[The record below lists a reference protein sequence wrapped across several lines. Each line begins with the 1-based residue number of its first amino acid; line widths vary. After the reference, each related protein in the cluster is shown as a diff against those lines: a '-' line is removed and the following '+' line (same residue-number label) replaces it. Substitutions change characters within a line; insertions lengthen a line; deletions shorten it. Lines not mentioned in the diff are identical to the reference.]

1 MYIEPTVG
9 VIIPPPELRN
19 IVDKTASFVA
29 RNGPEFES
37 RIQNNEQNNPKFNFL
52 RAGDPY
58 NAYYQQKVKQIREQ
72 SAVTDVGVSLV
83 SSEAPEVTG
92 NSINVADKESHVE
105 SRVPDKIKQF
115 MEKVSLPLE
124 APPDP
129 EFMAEPPSS
138 CALELHVLRLTAR
151 YVAVHGR
158 SLLTTLMQ
166 REQRNPLFDFL
177 RPTHNG
183 FSYLT
188 RMIEQYSKVLQPDER
203 MLRNLQPDLQPH
215 KLLQRLHRHVEWAK
229 VQEAQ
234 QKKDAEAAER
244 ERQQYAQIDWHDFV
258 IVETVD
264 YQPGEVGI
272 FPPPTTPEQVGVRIA
287 AQQRIE
293 SAETSKDA
301 RAKDNADEDDDED
314 IDEDGSNDA
323 MQADRSDSDRQT
335 MPPPAALPPLPSSL
349 DNVLIRKD
357 YDPKAARRSTA
368 GSAAPTSDGS
378 RKDNW
383 VISPITNER
392 IPAEKLAEHMRYGLL
407 DPRWVEERER
417 AVAEKMQQEEVFAPG
432 VAIESSLKQLAERRT
447 DIFGSGDAETEIG
460 KKIGEQ
466 GDQRSREK
474 VTWDGYTSSAEA
486 TRKAARANIT
496 IEDQIQ
502 QIHRMKGLVD
512 DDGKDRIG
520 PSVPSSLSAGP
531 PSDMNPPM
539 SSNSVISSGP
549 TMASSNRMQSQMHS
563 MSSMESM
570 MAGHHSH
577 MQAHPSL
584 SNIHGAPHGF
594 AQHGGHSMHPGH
606 PGHPFGHPGMT
617 GHPGH
622 PVHHQSHQGP
632 PPFMMPPNPMLGMF
646 SMSGPPPMPPMVSGP
661 PGGSLNFNVA
671 PPMSI
676 PTDSINLPTDDEPA
690 AKRMRSEDNLIPED
704 EFLAT
709 HSGSVTL
716 CVQCPSQPD
725 KPDLRLHGQRL
736 TVTLNLTDMVSAL
749 KSAIHEQTNLV
760 SSKQKLQLDGIFI
773 KDNNT
778 LAFYNVTDGC
788 PVTLALKERG
798 GRKK

>member
-19 IVDKTASFVA
+19 IVDKTAGFVA

-58 NAYYQQKVKQIREQ
+58 NAYYQQKVKQICEESTTSTENGGPAKIPSESIDGSTNGA
-72 SAVTDVGVSLV
+72 SATLAVKD
-83 SSEAPEVTG
+83 AR
-92 NSINVADKESHVE
+92 VE
-105 SRVPDKIKQF
+105 SRVPDKVKQF
-115 MEKVSLPLE
+115 IEKVSIPLE
-124 APPDP
+124 APPEP
-129 EFMAEPPSS
+129 QFVAEPPTS
-138 CALELHVLRLTAR
+138 CALELQVLRLTAR

-158 SLLTTLMQ
+158 SLLTHLMQ
-166 REQRNPLFDFL
+166 KEQRNPLFDFL

-188 RMIEQYSKVLQPDER
+188 RMIEQYSKVLQPDEMTLHSLKQDIEPQKFWQR
-203 MLRNLQPDLQPH
+203 
-215 KLLQRLHRHVEWAK
+215 LQRNVEWAK
-229 VQEAQ
+229 IQEAQ

-244 ERQQYAQIDWHDFV
+244 ERLQYAQIDWHDFV

-264 YQPGEVGI
+264 YQPGESGL
-272 FPPPTTPEQVGVRIA
+272 FPPPTTPEQVGARIA

-293 SAETSKDA
+293 AIENDGKEPTSRKD
-301 RAKDNADEDDDED
+301 DDMDEDDD
-314 IDEDGSNDA
+314 DELNGLDNDSA
-323 MQADRSDSDRQT
+323 QADSDRQT

-349 DNVLIRKD
+349 DKVLIRKD
-357 YDPKAARRSTA
+357 YDPKAARRTN
-368 GSAAPTSDGS
+368 GTSNVVVADS
-378 RKDNW
+378 SKKDNW

-392 IPAEKLAEHMRYGLL
+392 IPTEKMAEHMRYALL

-460 KKIGEQ
+460 KKIDEES
-466 GDQRSREK
+466 DVSRSREK

-496 IEDQIQ
+496 IEEQIQ

-520 PSVPSSLSAGP
+520 PAVP
-531 PSDMNPPM
+531 PSLT
-539 SSNSVISSGP
+539 SSSALSMDVNSIVSSSSSIISSGP
-549 TMASSNRMQSQMHS
+549 TMSNRMQPMHPMQS
-563 MSSMESM
+563 MDNIMHHRPPHMQPPTFSGIHGTPHPYPQPASHL
-570 MAGHHSH
+570 GHPP
-577 MQAHPSL
+577 QAHP
-584 SNIHGAPHGF
+584 P
-594 AQHGGHSMHPGH
+594 
-606 PGHPFGHPGMT
+606 
-617 GHPGH
+617 
-622 PVHHQSHQGP
+622 P
-632 PPFMMPPNPMLGMF
+632 PPFMIPPNPMLSMF
-646 SMSGPPPMPPMVSGP
+646 PMPGAPPPMPPMGP
-661 PGGSLNFNVA
+661 PGGPLNFNVA
-671 PPMSI
+671 APPPPPTMSN
-676 PTDSINLPTDDEPA
+676 PNEMLTMNADDEPA

-716 CVQCPSQPD
+716 QIQCPNQPD
-725 KPDLRLHGQRL
+725 KSDLRLHGQRL
-736 TVTLNLTDMVSAL
+736 AVTLNLTDMVSAL
-749 KSAIHEQTNLV
+749 KSAIHQQTNLV
-760 SSKQKLQLDGIFI
+760 ASKQKLQLDGIFI

-788 PVTLALKERG
+788 SVSLALKERG